1 MASSFYWK
9 LRALMKKN
17 LILMKR
23 NLISTIFEIFF
34 PVLMFS
40 LMILLRQ
47 IFPVEYYTFE
57 SLDKNISNFMN
68 NHSILTSVGLVDTDS
83 GIKFKNESFSE
94 LYQVIYDL
102 LGLEAYDIDNFN
114 FTNFNFNGV
123 QNISRDIETLIKNLT
138 AIGNFSTDNND
149 LTYLG
154 ASIFLP
160 PFYVCSNI
168 NLQNETRPFIASI
181 GIPEIIKFRMYVDA
195 EIFNTL
201 SRMFNQSYKYE
212 INNKTFKEFN
222 TIEEMEEY
230 IKEPDYINHPE
241 RSICFGLKFAHDN
254 ITNHYDYSLHFFD
267 NDKIGNVGIQDV
279 PGDNMFDKFQNGPDM
294 YGFMI
299 YQQGTYNY
307 MMKVVNEYILRK
319 ETENNYASFS
329 YGIFPMK
336 YTDFKLDNY
345 GQYFGYILVIIIII
359 AYMIPLILY
368 VYKIVEEKEAKTKEG
383 MKIMGLSE
391 GEYFLSYFIQ
401 YVVISLFI
409 SIINSYLLY
418 EVFKN
423 VPWIYL
429 YLTIFLFS
437 LNVFALIY
445 FFQSFMDKTRVCI
458 VLSVIIYF
466 IMYCISLACMLDQ
479 ISFTVKAC
487 LSIFPAVG
495 LNLGLLQLSKFGY
508 KFKHFY
514 NRDLFIYHTNYSI
527 FFMYMSFIF
536 DFFFYLF
543 LGYYLQNVLPHDF
556 GIRKPWYFLCTLS
569 YWGKKKK
576 KKYISDEDKKEFAE
590 FTTRKSILLDEERR
604 ERIKTIKKIK
614 LKKTRT
620 KAVNLYGDLTKF
632 ESDDIYDDK
641 GIDECLEIRDVVK
654 EFGDGKVAVNKVSI
668 NFYKDEIFALLG
680 HNGAGKTTFISI
692 LTGMYEATS
701 GKALYCGENVLES
714 DNMDNFRRKLGIC
727 PQHDTLFEDLNIRE
741 HLEIF
746 SIFKGVES
754 SKVNDEINRT
764 LRDFQIEN
772 IQYMLARNLSAG
784 QRRKLS
790 IAISLIGGSEV
801 IFLDEPS
808 SGMDITSRRNLWEI
822 LKRQCDGKIIILTTH
837 YMEEASVLGKRIGI
851 INAGQMK
858 CIGSPLFLIN
868 KYGKF
873 MSLNV
878 MKEENADNDTI
889 VNFVTSLANNI
900 EYEILSE
907 EIMFRVPIK
916 GENDENIKID
926 MPKFFQAFDENL
938 NNIKIKSY
946 SVAMPTLED
955 VFLNVAAEENKKSN
969 EEKQREHLREEE
981 NDKLLF
987 STDLLENYTWKE
999 KFKNDFLICM
1009 KRRYLVTRRDIK
1021 GFLMEILCP
1030 IFLVL
1035 FGLILSK
1042 FQMNTKTGP
1051 SLIDLNIIGNQKVIF
1066 SSMNGKNYNDYLENR
1081 ANVEFVTINNL
1092 TQFRDDRT
1100 AATEYFIEEAYK
1112 LSKDTESNQQHE
1124 VDMEAEDYVGYYSSI
1139 LMFSDER
1146 NRYEFMMALNSRVRH
1161 SIPIYTHYVLSSII
1175 QKECQSRNKNI
1186 SITYTHYPMPFTIDL
1201 QESTAIGNYLAI
1213 IFFIAIAF
1221 AIMPANFISIL
1232 VKERINNSKHLMRI
1246 SGINIV
1252 SYWLVNYIFEFIK
1265 YYFTAGVC
1273 LIFLYLF
1280 KFYRPYFYI
1289 VYLIYGPAMISST
1302 YAMSFFFENESKA
1315 QNAIIIINFI
1325 LGDLG
1330 SIIMLML
1337 RILDSVKD
1345 FAKIIQHILSV
1356 TPTFCFDFSFNILL
1370 NRVLIFMAD
1379 FQGEEWNKYGDI
1391 IMIKDMRLM
1400 LPLIIFCSV
1409 ECVLYTIIFIII
1421 ESRSYSFKKAAHFSI
1436 DSDAIDFNVQKE
1448 VERVNNLD
1456 NALIPFEMKDENEE
1470 FVSIDPRPLNR
1481 YENVVVRVKNLRKQY
1496 RSGCF
1501 GRKKNNAIMN
1511 LNFVLE
1517 PGECFGLLGLNGAGK
1532 TTTFK
1537 CITQEIAPDN
1547 GEIYVFGKEIS
1558 GKFNELKK
1566 IFGYC
1571 PQFDAIFEY
1580 LTVYENLE
1588 FYARIKGIK
1597 RDLVHQLVTSMI
1609 EEMSLSEFTN
1619 KISGRMSGGNKRKLS
1634 VAISMIGNPPIILL
1648 DEPST
1653 GMDPE
1658 ARRFMWSVIHKMS
1671 TKGRKSSVIMTTH
1684 SMDEAETLCRRM
1696 GIMVNGQFICIGTA
1710 NEIKEK
1716 YGYGYEADIRIK
1728 PIPQEKQLDI
1738 LDDAELDI
1746 NLKVTNK
1753 NVKEILTKLGKE
1765 SYYDELWPGKLG
1777 ERIQKTLNI
1786 NRTMNIGILLN
1797 WVFFVENA
1805 LKFIKVGKPYFSEI
1819 ILSEHIENNFLFRL
1833 KKGNES
1839 KSIGFFFGLFDRS
1852 KDECNITEYTIQ
1864 QTSLEQIFNKFASNQ
1879 GVIVNDVN
1887 INDDINEKKGIYI
1900 DDELLNKLN
1909 I

>member
-1 MASSFYWK
+1 
-9 LRALMKKN
+9 MKKN

-68 NHSILTSVGLVDTDS
+68 NHSILTSVGVVDTDE
-83 GIKFKNESFSE
+83 GIKFKNESFSDLYKSIYE
-94 LYQVIYDL
+94 LLDL
-102 LGLEAYDIDNFN
+102 DAYDVDNFN
-114 FTNFNFNGV
+114 FTNFNFNGT
-123 QNISRDIETLIKNLT
+123 QNISHAIEEIVKNMSDSGDI
-138 AIGNFSTDNND
+138 STSDSD

-154 ASIFLP
+154 AKLYLP
-160 PFYVCSNI
+160 PFYICSNI
-168 NLQNETRPFIASI
+168 NRQKEARPYIASI
-181 GIPEIIKFRMYVDA
+181 GIPDIIKFRMYVDA
-195 EIFNTL
+195 EIYNSL
-201 SRMFNQSYKYE
+201 SRILNQTYVYE
-212 INNKTFKEFN
+212 INKDTFKEFN
-222 TIEEMEEY
+222 STELMEEY

-241 RSICFGLKFAHDN
+241 KSICFGLKFSHN
-254 ITNHYDYSLHFFD
+254 ETTNHYDYSLHFFD

-279 PGDNMFDKFQNGPDM
+279 PNNKMFDKFQNGPDM
-294 YGFMI
+294 HSFMI
-299 YQQGTYNY
+299 YQQGTYSY

-319 ETENNYASFS
+319 ETNNNYASFS
-329 YGIFPMK
+329 YGVFPMK

-345 GQYFGYILVIIIII
+345 GQYFGYVLVIIIII

-368 VYKIVEEKEAKTKEG
+368 VYKIVEEKEKKTKEG
-383 MKIMGLSE
+383 MKIMGLGE

-401 YVVISLFI
+401 YVVISLLI
-409 SIINSYLLY
+409 SIINSILLY

-437 LNVFALIY
+437 LNIFALIF
-445 FFQSFMDKTRVCI
+445 FFQSFMDKTRICI

-479 ISFTVKAC
+479 ISFTVKAV

-569 YWGKKKK
+569 YWGKRKK
-576 KKYISDEDKKEFAE
+576 KKYITMEDKQAFPE
-590 FTTRKSILLDEERR
+590 FTTRNSLLLEDEKKEY
-604 ERIKTIKKIK
+604 IKQAK

-620 KAVNLYGDLTKF
+620 KAVKLYGDLSKF

-641 GIDECLEIRDVVK
+641 GYDESFEIRDLVK

-701 GKALYCGENVLES
+701 GKALYCGDNVLES
-714 DNMDNFRRKLGIC
+714 DNMDAFRRKLGIC

-764 LRDFQIEN
+764 LRDFQIDN

-822 LKRQCDGKIIILTTH
+822 LKRQCDRKIIILTTH

-868 KYGKF
+868 KYGKY

-878 MKEENADNDTI
+878 TKEEDADNNTI
-889 VNFVTSLANNI
+889 VNFVTSLADNI

-916 GENDENIKID
+916 GEKDENINID
-926 MPKFFQAFDENL
+926 IPKFFQAFDDNL
-938 NNIKIKSY
+938 NQVKIKSY

-955 VFLNVAAEENKKSN
+955 VFLNVAAEENKKTN
-969 EEKQREHLREEE
+969 EQKKQENLREEE
-981 NDKLLF
+981 NDNLLF
-987 STDLLENYTWKE
+987 NTDLVENYTWKD
-999 KFKNDFLICM
+999 KFNNDFLICM
-1009 KRRYLVTRRDIK
+1009 KRRYLVTKRDIK
-1021 GFLMEILCP
+1021 GFLMEIFCP

-1035 FGLILSK
+1035 FGLVLSK

-1051 SLIDLNIIGNQKVIF
+1051 SLIDLDIMGDQKVIF
-1066 SSMNGKNYNDYLENR
+1066 SSMKGNRPEDYLENR
-1081 ANVEFVTINNL
+1081 TNVEFINIDMTKYKN
-1092 TQFRDDRT
+1092 DRT
-1100 AATEYFIEEAYK
+1100 AAAENFMEEVYEM
-1112 LSKDTESNQQHE
+1112 SKDTESNQNHE
-1124 VDMEAEDYVGYYSSI
+1124 VDMEAEDYIGYYSSI
-1139 LMFSDER
+1139 LMFSDE
-1146 NRYEFMMALNSRVRH
+1146 NSRYEFMMALNSRVRH

-1175 QKECQSRNKNI
+1175 QKECQKRHKNVSI
-1186 SITYTHYPMPFTIDL
+1186 SYTHYPMPFTEDL
-1201 QESTAIGNYLAI
+1201 KESRAMGNYLAI

-1221 AIMPANFISIL
+1221 AIMPANFISLL

-1280 KFYRPYFYI
+1280 NFYRPYFYI
-1289 VYLIYGPAMISST
+1289 LYLIYGPAMISST
-1302 YAMSFFFENESKA
+1302 YALSFLFQNESTA

-1330 SIIMLML
+1330 SIIILML
-1337 RILDSVKD
+1337 RFLDSVKEI
-1345 FAKIIQHILSV
+1345 AKIIQHILSL

-1379 FQGEEWNKYGDI
+1379 FKGEEWNKYGDI

-1400 LPLIIFCSV
+1400 LPLIIFCSA

-1421 ESRSYSFKKAAHFSI
+1421 ESRSYSFKKSTHLTLE
-1436 DSDAIDFNVQKE
+1436 SDAIDFNVKKE
-1448 VERVNNLD
+1448 EERVNKLENS
-1456 NALIPFEMKDENEE
+1456 LIPYDMKEENDQI
-1470 FVSIDPRPLNR
+1470 VLIDQKPLNK

-1496 RSGCF
+1496 RSGCI
-1501 GRKKNNAIMN
+1501 GRKKNTAIKN

-1547 GEIYVFGKEIS
+1547 GEIFVFGKEIS

-1566 IFGYC
+1566 VFGYC

-1597 RDLVHQLVTSMI
+1597 RNLVHQLVTSMI
-1609 EEMSLSEFTN
+1609 EEMSLTEFTN

-1671 TKGRKSSVIMTTH
+1671 TKGKKSSVIMTTH

-1696 GIMVNGQFICIGTA
+1696 GIMVNGEFVCIGTA

-1728 PIPQEKQLDI
+1728 PMSHEKQREL
-1738 LDDAELDI
+1738 LDDAELDYDS
-1746 NLKVTNK
+1746 KVTNK
-1753 NVKEILTKLGKE
+1753 NINEILEKLGKQN
-1765 SYYDELWPGKLG
+1765 YNDELRPGRLG
-1777 ERIQKTLNI
+1777 ERLQKTLNI
-1786 NRTMNIGILLN
+1786 NGSINIGILLN
-1797 WVFFVENA
+1797 WLFFVENA
-1805 LKFIKVGKPYFSEI
+1805 LKFIKVGKQYFSEI

-1833 KKGNES
+1833 KKGNET
-1839 KSIGFFFGLFDRS
+1839 KSIGFFFGLFDGS
-1852 KDECNITEYTIQ
+1852 KEECNITEYTIQ

-1879 GVIVNDVN
+1879 GVLVDDVH
-1887 INDDINEKKGIYI
+1887 IDDDVNEKKGIYI
-1900 DDELLNKLN
+1900 DDELLNNLN

>member
-1 MASSFYWK
+1 
-9 LRALMKKN
+9 MKKN

-68 NHSILTSVGLVDTDS
+68 NHSILTSVGVVDTDE
-83 GIKFKNESFSE
+83 GIKFKNESFSDLYKSIYE
-94 LYQVIYDL
+94 LLDL
-102 LGLEAYDIDNFN
+102 DAYDVDNFN
-114 FTNFNFNGV
+114 FTNFNFNGT
-123 QNISRDIETLIKNLT
+123 QNISHAIEEIVKNMSDSGDI
-138 AIGNFSTDNND
+138 STSDSD

-154 ASIFLP
+154 AKLYLP
-160 PFYVCSNI
+160 PFYICSNI
-168 NLQNETRPFIASI
+168 NRQKEARPYIASI
-181 GIPEIIKFRMYVDA
+181 GIPDIIKFRMYVDA
-195 EIFNTL
+195 EIYNSL
-201 SRMFNQSYKYE
+201 SRILNQTYVYE
-212 INNKTFKEFN
+212 INKDTFKEFN
-222 TIEEMEEY
+222 STELMEEY

-241 RSICFGLKFAHDN
+241 KSICFGLKFSHN
-254 ITNHYDYSLHFFD
+254 ETTNHYDYSLHFFD

-279 PGDNMFDKFQNGPDM
+279 PNNKMFDKFQNGPDM
-294 YGFMI
+294 HSFMI
-299 YQQGTYNY
+299 YQQGTYSY

-319 ETENNYASFS
+319 ETNNNYASFS
-329 YGIFPMK
+329 YGVFPMK

-345 GQYFGYILVIIIII
+345 GQYFGYVLVIIIII

-368 VYKIVEEKEAKTKEG
+368 VYKIVEEKEKKTKEG
-383 MKIMGLSE
+383 MKIMGLGE

-401 YVVISLFI
+401 YVVISLLI
-409 SIINSYLLY
+409 SIINSILLY

-437 LNVFALIY
+437 LNIFALIF
-445 FFQSFMDKTRVCI
+445 FFQSFMDKTRICI

-479 ISFTVKAC
+479 ISFTVKAV

-569 YWGKKKK
+569 YWGKRKK
-576 KKYISDEDKKEFAE
+576 KKYIRMEDKQAFPE
-590 FTTRKSILLDEERR
+590 FTTRNSLLLEDEKKEY
-604 ERIKTIKKIK
+604 IKQAK

-620 KAVNLYGDLTKF
+620 KAVKLYGDLSKF

-641 GIDECLEIRDVVK
+641 GYDESFEIRDLVK

-701 GKALYCGENVLES
+701 GKALYCGDNVLES
-714 DNMDNFRRKLGIC
+714 DNMDAFRRKLGIC

-764 LRDFQIEN
+764 LRDFQIDN

-822 LKRQCDGKIIILTTH
+822 LKRQCDRKIIILTTH

-868 KYGKF
+868 KYGKY

-878 MKEENADNDTI
+878 TKEEDADNNTI
-889 VNFVTSLANNI
+889 VNFVTSLADNI

-916 GENDENIKID
+916 GEKDENINID
-926 MPKFFQAFDENL
+926 IPKFFQAFDDNL
-938 NNIKIKSY
+938 NQVKIKSY

-955 VFLNVAAEENKKSN
+955 VFLNVAAEENKKTN
-969 EEKQREHLREEE
+969 EQKKQENLREEE
-981 NDKLLF
+981 NDNLLF
-987 STDLLENYTWKE
+987 NTDLVENYTWKD
-999 KFKNDFLICM
+999 KFNNDFFICM
-1009 KRRYLVTRRDIK
+1009 KRRYLVTKRDIK
-1021 GFLMEILCP
+1021 GFLMEIFCP

-1035 FGLILSK
+1035 FGLVLSK

-1051 SLIDLNIIGNQKVIF
+1051 SLIDLDIMGDQKVIF
-1066 SSMNGKNYNDYLENR
+1066 SSMKGNRPEDYLENR
-1081 ANVEFVTINNL
+1081 TNVEFINIDMTKYKN
-1092 TQFRDDRT
+1092 DRT
-1100 AATEYFIEEAYK
+1100 AAAENFMEEVYEM
-1112 LSKDTESNQQHE
+1112 SKDTESNQNHE
-1124 VDMEAEDYVGYYSSI
+1124 VDMEAEDYIGYYSSI
-1139 LMFSDER
+1139 LMFSDE
-1146 NRYEFMMALNSRVRH
+1146 NSRYEFMMALNSRVRH

-1175 QKECQSRNKNI
+1175 QKECQKRHKNVSI
-1186 SITYTHYPMPFTIDL
+1186 SYTHYPMPFTEDL
-1201 QESTAIGNYLAI
+1201 KESRAMGNYLAI

-1221 AIMPANFISIL
+1221 AIMPANFISLL

-1280 KFYRPYFYI
+1280 NFYRPYFYI
-1289 VYLIYGPAMISST
+1289 LYLIYGPAMISST
-1302 YAMSFFFENESKA
+1302 YALSFLFQTESTA

-1330 SIIMLML
+1330 SIIILML
-1337 RILDSVKD
+1337 RFLDSVKEI
-1345 FAKIIQHILSV
+1345 AKIIQHILSL

-1379 FQGEEWNKYGDI
+1379 FKGEEWNKYGDI

-1400 LPLIIFCSV
+1400 LPLIIFCSA

-1421 ESRSYSFKKAAHFSI
+1421 ESRSYSFKKSTHLTLE
-1436 DSDAIDFNVQKE
+1436 SDAIDFNVKKE
-1448 VERVNNLD
+1448 EERVNKLENS
-1456 NALIPFEMKDENEE
+1456 LIPYDMKEENDQI
-1470 FVSIDPRPLNR
+1470 VLIDQKPLNK

-1496 RSGCF
+1496 RSGCI
-1501 GRKKNNAIMN
+1501 GRKKNTAIKN

-1547 GEIYVFGKEIS
+1547 GEIFVFGKEIS

-1566 IFGYC
+1566 VFGYC

-1597 RDLVHQLVTSMI
+1597 RNLVHQLVTSMI
-1609 EEMSLSEFTN
+1609 EEMSLTEFTN

-1671 TKGRKSSVIMTTH
+1671 TKGKKSSVIMTTH

-1696 GIMVNGQFICIGTA
+1696 GIMVNGEFVCIGTA

-1728 PIPQEKQLDI
+1728 PMSHEKQREL
-1738 LDDAELDI
+1738 LDDAELDYDS
-1746 NLKVTNK
+1746 KVTNK
-1753 NVKEILTKLGKE
+1753 NINEILEKLGKQN
-1765 SYYDELWPGKLG
+1765 YNDELRPGRLG
-1777 ERIQKTLNI
+1777 ERLHKTLNI
-1786 NRTMNIGILLN
+1786 NGSINIGILLN
-1797 WVFFVENA
+1797 WLFFVENA
-1805 LKFIKVGKPYFSEI
+1805 LKFIKVGKQYFSEI

-1833 KKGNES
+1833 KKGNET
-1839 KSIGFFFGLFDRS
+1839 KSIGFFFGLFDGS
-1852 KDECNITEYTIQ
+1852 KEECNITEYTIQ

-1879 GVIVNDVN
+1879 GVLVDDVH
-1887 INDDINEKKGIYI
+1887 IDDDVNEKKGIYI
-1900 DDELLNKLN
+1900 DDELLNNLN